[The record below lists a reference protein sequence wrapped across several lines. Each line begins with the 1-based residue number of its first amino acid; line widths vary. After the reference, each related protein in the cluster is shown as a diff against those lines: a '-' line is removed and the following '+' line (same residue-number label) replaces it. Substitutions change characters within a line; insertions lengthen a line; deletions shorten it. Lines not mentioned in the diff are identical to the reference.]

1 MARPRHGSSTA
12 AKPDDDR
19 ARHTSLPLLGLP
31 SFLKPMEDAKRA
43 CPPKVSPL
51 AASDETPLDSCSGLK
66 DQFLRLKQKFH
77 KATPETTTS
86 ESHAKTAD
94 AAKGL
99 RRLSLDNSVWIDPRA
114 LLDPYCNKEI
124 DMKPSELMRELETLN
139 GAAQKMFVHDPWS
152 NGAERW
158 VLDDACLRGYM
169 TCWTIETGGELV
181 VLIAR
186 TIKALNANINPDI
199 ALQWIGRQLWGLTIT
214 LPLARNRELTMQHIT
229 VASSIDVAL
238 AKMVKV
244 ASSPEPNN
252 ANLQSG
258 VPPISPRKAPAEAP
272 ETPSIEVSNGPS
284 HMRSLSNDTTTPTR
298 AVGHSR
304 SLSSDATSQHLRSLS
319 GDLRAEVHD
328 INRLLAPPRSPTSSS
343 SSSSTTKTWH
353 ALTTPGPA
361 LLDDDPFARCAPEKT
376 GWLKKRSSGLNS
388 WQLRWFEL
396 KGNRLYY
403 FKHEKDGLPK
413 GAIVLDKV
421 YCIRGAAGD
430 PSPSLTI
437 SPSGANSIC
446 MFKFSDRLVH
456 HVFSRRSCTLRVP
469 DDDEIELNAWI
480 NAICRASFQ
489 CYLSVP
495 TADANVDENELY
507 KYSSF
512 QYLRETDP
520 LLWEINPLDQNAI
533 KKKASVARTKAEY
546 TYIMSKYAHVLRHIL
561 LPRPRPI
568 SIEQTLRD
576 IIPELFLINNILY
589 GGETESIDDIFHV
602 LEGYVKRFAS
612 THEACVTAVSA
623 VLQAC
628 ARTIAGG
635 DSFLVIRTL
644 LGSSAGDTLIRP
656 ADSHGA
662 PIVIDISSATPS
674 LFTITL
680 SSVFVFHL
688 LDDVEKMTED
698 DAIEPLLRVQTLHVQ
713 EMDLLLGKST
723 RHLKIRQL
731 AADDERIGGDLTSSR
746 STTYDFG
753 ALLDGLA

>member
-1 MARPRHGSSTA
+1 MARPRLESNTT

-19 ARHTSLPLLGLP
+19 ARHTSLPLLGLQ
-31 SFLKPMEDAKRA
+31 SFLKPMEDAKRSLTPA
-43 CPPKVSPL
+43 KVSPI
-51 AASDETPLDSCSGLK
+51 AAHDEAPLDSCSGLK
-66 DQFLRLKQKFH
+66 DQFLRLKQIFQKT
-77 KATPETTTS
+77 TPETST
-86 ESHAKTAD
+86 EAKTAD

-99 RRLSLDNSVWIDPRA
+99 RRLSLDNSVWIDPRT
-114 LLDPYCNKEI
+114 LLDPHVFLFK
-124 DMKPSELMRELETLN
+124 L
-139 GAAQKMFVHDPWS
+139 FVHDPWS

-229 VASSIDVAL
+229 VAASIDVAL

-244 ASSPEPNN
+244 VSPEPNN
-252 ANLQSG
+252 ANL
-258 VPPISPRKAPAEAP
+258 PPPTSPRKAPHEAP
-272 ETPSIEVSNGPS
+272 ETALAEVSLGPS

-328 INRLLAPPRSPTSSS
+328 IGRLLAPPRSPTSS

-376 GWLKKRSSGLNS
+376 GWLKKRSTGLNS

-489 CYLSVP
+489 CYLNVP

-520 LLWEINPLDQNAI
+520 LLWEINPLDQSAI
-533 KKKASVARTKAEY
+533 KKKASVARTKTEY

-561 LPRPRPI
+561 LPRARPI

-612 THEACVTAVSA
+612 THDACVTAVSA

-644 LGSSAGDTLIRP
+644 LGHGAGDTLIRP

-698 DAIEPLLRVQTLHVQ
+698 DSIEPLLRVQTLHVQ

-731 AADDERIGGDLTSSR
+731 AADDERIGGDLASGSSR
-746 STTYDFG
+746 STTYDYG